1 MKLKYEVKSK
11 NLCAN
16 CASKIEEALV
26 KEDSIDKARLSFM
39 TEKLKLEVN
48 DNADIDQITKLI
60 NQIADKIE
68 PGTSFIAI

>member
-1 MKLKYEVKSK
+1 MKLKYKVESK

>member
-1 MKLKYEVKSK
+1 MKLKYKVESK

-26 KEDSIDKARLSFM
+26 KEDSIDKASLSFM
-39 TEKLKLEVN
+39 TEKLKLEVS
-48 DNADIDQITKLI
+48 DDADIDQITKLA

-68 PGTSFIAI
+68 PGTSLTAI

>member
-16 CASKIEEALV
+16 CASKIEEALI
-26 KEDSIDKARLSFM
+26 KEDSIDKASLSFM

>member
-16 CASKIEEALV
+16 CASKIEEALI
-26 KEDSIDKARLSFM
+26 KEDSIDKASLSFM
-39 TEKLKLEVN
+39 TEKLKLEVS
-48 DNADIDQITKLI
+48 DDADIDQITKLA

-68 PGTSFIAI
+68 PGTSLTAI

>member
-39 TEKLKLEVN
+39 TEKLKLEVS
-48 DNADIDQITKLI
+48 DDADIDQITKLI

>member
-1 MKLKYEVKSK
+1 MKLKYEVKSE

-16 CASKIEEALV
+16 SASKIEEALV

>member
-1 MKLKYEVKSK
+1 MKLKYEVKSE

-26 KEDSIDKARLSFM
+26 KEDGIDKARLSFM